1 MTKEQSFISHSP
13 EQTLAFG
20 EKIARKLKPGSV
32 LLLEGDLGS
41 GKTTFVKG
49 LARGLGIKDVA
60 EVKSP
65 TFVIM
70 HIYKT
75 RLPLYHFDLY
85 RLEGGADLDAIGFQD
100 FLNDP
105 EAVACVEWAERA
117 GKEAPDSSYRF
128 YFSVTPDLGRKIR
141 WTAPE

>member
-1 MTKEQSFISHSP
+1 MTKQQSFTSHSP

-49 LARGLGIKDVA
+49 LARGLGIKDIS

-75 RLPLYHFDLY
+75 RLPIYHFDLY
-85 RLEGGADLDAIGFQD
+85 RLEGVADLDAIGFQD

-105 EAVACVEWAERA
+105 KAVACVEWAERA
-117 GKEAPDSSYRF
+117 GDDVPAASYRF
-128 YFSVTPDLGRKIR
+128 YFSVTPEQGRLIR
-141 WTAPE
+141 WTDPE

>member
-1 MTKEQSFISHSP
+1 MKEQSFLSHSP

-49 LARGLGIKDVA
+49 LARGLGMRDIS

-75 RLPLYHFDLY
+75 RVPIYHFDLY

-117 GKEAPDSSYRF
+117 GSDVPEGSYRF
-128 YFSVTPDLGRKIR
+128 RFAVTPDQGRSIR
-141 WTAPE
+141 WVEPK

>member
-1 MTKEQSFISHSP
+1 M
-13 EQTLAFG
+13 AFG
-20 EKIARKLKPGSV
+20 EKIARQLKPGSV

-49 LARGLGIKDVA
+49 LARGLGIRDVS

-75 RLPLYHFDLY
+75 KPPLYHFDLY
-85 RLEGGADLDAIGFQD
+85 RLEGGADLDSIGFQD

-105 EAVACVEWAERA
+105 QAVACVEWAERA
-117 GKEAPDSSYRF
+117 GRDVPESSYRF
-128 YFSVTPDLGRKIR
+128 RFSVTPDQHREIR
-141 WTAPE
+141 WSAPA